1 MNNWLNIKLKKK
13 NITCPNISP
22 TFLPSAVESQLN
34 YPSASTHCL
43 ADELWK
49 IAAPSSY
56 LPGSFL
62 AFLCIACNRI
72 WSFFWDALAQMTLCR
87 KKTVLRRLLHS
98 AISPPPLPSCYY
110 YYYRFHNNMSWRVTI
125 CLGDTNSKNDVY
137 FLSVFPLPAVG
148 CWHDWIPGKE
158 RSGEE
163 GGGQA
168 ADPVW
173 QWSWIPRSWAGREFA
188 INSVCKMKQCC
199 HFCLILELAW
209 ILFFFCLLVR
219 SFLTAQL
226 YQIEGIC
233 FYSAG
238 KLQVFLLGEPV
249 YGKIFFPGKAEIEQ
263 LNLSVSW
270 RSATV
275 GSWLGG
281 TWNEK

>member
-209 ILFFFCLLVR
+209 ILFFFACWSDPFWQPNFTKLKGFASTVLESCRFFFWGNLFTVR
-219 SFLTAQL
+219 SSFL
-226 YQIEGIC
+226 
-233 FYSAG
+233 G
-238 KLQVFLLGEPV
+238 KL
-249 YGKIFFPGKAEIEQ
+249 
-263 LNLSVSW
+263 
-270 RSATV
+270 R
-275 GSWLGG
+275 
-281 TWNEK
+281 